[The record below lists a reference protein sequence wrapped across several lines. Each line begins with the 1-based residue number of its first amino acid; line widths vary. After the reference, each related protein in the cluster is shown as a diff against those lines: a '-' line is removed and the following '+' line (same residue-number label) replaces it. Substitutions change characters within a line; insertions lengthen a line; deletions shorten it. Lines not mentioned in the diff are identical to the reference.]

1 MRYKEIIL
9 KIKTKDAEKASA
21 IVSML
26 DIGGIYTEDYSD
38 LLDCPLVKNFA
49 LVDEEL
55 LKKDKETALLHIYF
69 AEHVNTEEN
78 LIFIKERFD
87 AEQIS
92 FSVLEN
98 TVKEEDFQNNWKQ
111 YYKPLKIKNIT
122 VVPEWE
128 DYKRASGET
137 ILRIDPGVA
146 FGTGNHETTALCLE
160 KLQEVLSPE
169 SLASQKNKILKNP
182 EQTEIKDNDFS
193 NKEVADITS
202 DDGKET
208 ETEKNNSQKDSDRN
222 PDASLSESLTDRLD
236 HKDNI
241 DIERK
246 KTTRVLDLGCGSG
259 ILSIAALILGAERVD
274 AVDIDPNAVKVATR
288 NVSLNKFQGKFRAET
303 GDILDRNRN
312 FPSIIL
318 NEKYD
323 IIIANIVADVL
334 IKLCD
339 FIGDY
344 MTEKAYF
351 ILSGIITERREEV
364 ISALKKNGFK
374 IIEDAEKRGWR
385 CIVSQKTQREKQ

>member
-1 MRYKEIIL
+1 M
-9 KIKTKDAEKASA
+9 
-21 IVSML
+21 
-26 DIGGIYTEDYSD
+26 
-38 LLDCPLVKNFA
+38 
-49 LVDEEL
+49 
-55 LKKDKETALLHIYF
+55 
-69 AEHVNTEEN
+69 
-78 LIFIKERFD
+78 
-87 AEQIS
+87 
-92 FSVLEN
+92 
-98 TVKEEDFQNNWKQ
+98 
-111 YYKPLKIKNIT
+111 KIKNIT

-169 SLASQKNKILKNP
+169 GLASQKNKILKNP

-222 PDASLSESLTDRLD
+222 PDASLSEFLTDDLGN
-236 HKDNI
+236 KNNI
-241 DIERK
+241 AIAGR

-364 ISALKKNGFK
+364 IQALKKNGFK
-374 IIEDAEKRGWR
+374 VIEDAEKRGWR
-385 CIVSQKTQREKQ
+385 CIVTQKTQREKQ

>member
-169 SLASQKNKILKNP
+169 SLASPKNKILKNP
-182 EQTEIKDNDFS
+182 KQTEIKDNDFS

-288 NVSLNKFQGKFRAET
+288 NVSLNKFQGKFRADT
-303 GDILDRNRN
+303 GNILDRNRN

>member
-69 AEHVNTEEN
+69 AEHVNMEEN

-169 SLASQKNKILKNP
+169 GLASQKNKILKNP

-259 ILSIAALILGAERVD
+259 ILSIAALLLGAGRVD

-364 ISALKKNGFK
+364 IQALKKNGFK
-374 IIEDAEKRGWR
+374 VIEDAEKRGWR

>member
-69 AEHVNTEEN
+69 AEHVNMEEN

-169 SLASQKNKILKNP
+169 GLASQKNKILKNP

-303 GDILDRNRN
+303 GDILDRNGN

-364 ISALKKNGFK
+364 IQALKKNGFK
-374 IIEDAEKRGWR
+374 VIEDAEKRGWR

>member
-169 SLASQKNKILKNP
+169 GLASQKNKILKNP

-208 ETEKNNSQKDSDRN
+208 ETEKNNSQKIPTVIPTRRYPN
-222 PDASLSESLTDRLD
+222 LSQT
-236 HKDNI
+236 
-241 DIERK
+241 
-246 KTTRVLDLGCGSG
+246 
-259 ILSIAALILGAERVD
+259 A
-274 AVDIDPNAVKVATR
+274 
-288 NVSLNKFQGKFRAET
+288 
-303 GDILDRNRN
+303 
-312 FPSIIL
+312 SIIKIIL
-318 NEKYD
+318 ISREK
-323 IIIANIVADVL
+323 
-334 IKLCD
+334 
-339 FIGDY
+339 
-344 MTEKAYF
+344 
-351 ILSGIITERREEV
+351 RQREFW
-364 ISALKKNGFK
+364 ISAAA
-374 IIEDAEKRGWR
+374 AEF
-385 CIVSQKTQREKQ
+385 SQSPRLSSGPRESTP

>member
-128 DYKRASGET
+128 NYKRASGET

-169 SLASQKNKILKNP
+169 GLASQKNKILKNP

-222 PDASLSESLTDRLD
+222 PDASLSEFLTDDLGN
-236 HKDNI
+236 KNNI
-241 DIERK
+241 AIAGR

-259 ILSIAALILGAERVD
+259 ILSIAALLLGAERVD
-274 AVDIDPNAVKVATR
+274 AIDIDPNAVKVATR

-344 MTEKAYF
+344 IDRKSLFHFVGNNYRKKRRSYFRSEKEW
-351 ILSGIITERREEV
+351 I
-364 ISALKKNGFK
+364 
-374 IIEDAEKRGWR
+374 
-385 CIVSQKTQREKQ
+385 